1 MQWFL
6 YLLLGLPLL
15 LFAEIE
21 QTQRTMIGLWDSKEQ
36 HKIVKSSIPLGLEMP
51 LNYLGIRVEYHD
63 VQQPLPD
70 LSRRN
75 DVLGIILWFPDNYP
89 YENADSLIEW
99 VNSLI
104 DQGKKLI
111 FVISPYSLSEL
122 STHAHITELLAKLG
136 ILQNDNWVPYTYNY
150 ELGTTKSGVYPFE
163 ASLDLTLPSFI
174 KLKTDSH
181 EIDPIISL
189 KRKDSQGTEIPM
201 VFIHAN
207 GLFAFDSYFVKAV
220 SINDE
225 IKTKWL
231 VNPFKTLQNAL
242 NWHDIPV
249 PDATT
254 LCGRRIYYSQI
265 DGDGWSNATLTI
277 RENNVDPTLS
287 AEIILEKFVGPAKDM
302 PVTVAPIAGDMN
314 PAWFGTPKTQE
325 IARQYFALPQ
335 VEIGCHTYSH
345 PFDWGFFRNYTP
357 QKERPYLHSYPTKT
371 FDDGTFAFFKT
382 LIPKPSSYYS
392 VLTDA
397 EKKKSAIAHSELE
410 KGYTIPRAFAVEPF
424 DLTLEIT
431 GAIHEINALAP
442 PDKIVEVYQWS
453 GNGQAF
459 PEAVKVTQEDHV
471 QNINGGNSQLDFA
484 HPSYGD
490 VTALGINLDGYYQVY
505 NSNSNENNYTELWTE
520 NFYGFVTL
528 PRTFQWTESPLRIK
542 PIDLYYHMYSGERQ
556 SSLAALH
563 KNMDFIRSQNIIPIH
578 TSHYCH
584 IVDGFYATQ
593 IIHQDNDRWTVSN
606 RGDLQ
611 TLRLDNAVFTAIDFQ
626 SSKGVLGQR
635 HYQGSL
641 YIALDPLIKEPE
653 LSFKEVE
660 DSSVE
665 PIESVPYLLESRWQ
679 ISGLSRE
686 GNLSFEAIGF
696 GPLEA
701 TFIVPKERI
710 YRIEATTMAGE
721 ALKSEWTPSQEHHLK
736 IAMDLPYQTPM
747 RITISEEGQA
757 P

>member
-1 MQWFL
+1 MHRIL
-6 YLLLGLPLL
+6 ILLWLPFMLC
-15 LFAEIE
+15 AEID
-21 QTQRTMIGLWDSKEQ
+21 QTPRTMIGLWDSKEQ
-36 HKIVKSSIPLGLEMP
+36 FKIVKSSIPIGLEMP
-51 LNYLGIRVEYHD
+51 LNHLGIRVEYHD
-63 VQQPLPD
+63 VQKPLPD
-70 LSRRN
+70 VSHRK
-75 DVLGIILWFPDNYP
+75 DVLGIIIWFPDDYP
-89 YENADSLIEW
+89 YKQADNLIGWVNNLIE
-99 VNSLI
+99 
-104 DQGKKLI
+104 QGKKLI

-122 STHAHITELLAKLG
+122 SAYAHMAEILEKLG
-136 ILQNDNWVPYTYNY
+136 ILANDNWVPYTYNY
-150 ELGTTKSGVYPFE
+150 ELGKTESGYYPFE

-174 KLKTDSH
+174 KLKIDKN
-181 EIDPIISL
+181 EIDPLISL
-189 KRKDSQGTEIPM
+189 KRKDGKGEELPM
-201 VFIHAN
+201 VFTHAN
-207 GLFAFDSYFVKAV
+207 GLFAFDSFFVKAT

-231 VNPFKTLQNAL
+231 VNPFKTLRKAL
-242 NWHDIPV
+242 NWHGIPV

-265 DGDGWSNATLTI
+265 DGDGWSNATLTK

-287 AEIILEKFVGPAKDM
+287 AEIVLEKFVGPAKDM
-302 PVTVAPIAGDMN
+302 PVTVAPIAGDLN
-314 PAWFGTPKTQE
+314 PAWFGSPKTQE
-325 IARQYFALPQ
+325 LARKYFALPQ

-392 VLTDA
+392 VLTDE
-397 EKKKSAIAHSELE
+397 EKRKTTSAHSELE
-410 KGYTIPRAFAVEPF
+410 KGYTIPRAFAVQPF

-431 GAIHEINALAP
+431 GAIHEVNAFAP
-442 PDKIVEVYQWS
+442 PDKNVDVYQWS

-459 PEAVKVTQEDHV
+459 PEAVKMTQDDHV

-528 PRTFQWTESPLRIK
+528 SRTFQWTESPLRIK

-563 KNMDFIRSQNIIPIH
+563 RNMDFIRSQNIIPIH
-578 TSHYCH
+578 TSHYCR
-584 IVDGFYATQ
+584 IVDGFYATE
-593 IIHQDNDRWTVSN
+593 IAHQDNDRWTLGN

-611 TLRLDNAVFTAIDFQ
+611 TLRMDDAVCKGIDFQ
-626 SSKGVLGQR
+626 RSKGVLGQR

-641 YIALDPLIKEPE
+641 YIALDPSIKEPE
-653 LSFKEVE
+653 VSFKELE
-660 DSSVE
+660 DVSVE
-665 PIESVPYLLESRWQ
+665 PIEAEPYLLDSRWQ
-679 ISGLSRE
+679 ISRMSRE
-686 GNLSFEAIGF
+686 GNLSFDAIGF
-696 GPLEA
+696 GPLEVSLV
-701 TFIVPKERI
+701 VPKERI
-710 YRIEATTMAGE
+710 YHIEAKSMEGDVLA
-721 ALKSEWTPSQEHHLK
+721 SEWTPSVDHHLNVSL
-736 IAMDLPYQTPM
+736 DLPYQTLI
-747 RITISEEGQA
+747 RIAISEEGQ
-757 P
+757 PP